1 MPSSHH
7 NYEVAK
13 NMEYHMFTA
22 HVHNLFSTRL
32 SLVILLWI
40 TRLPL
45 LLRKIRGWAD
55 RPAIVSRNTE
65 FIRPR
70 IRRAETNLA
79 FPS

>member
-1 MPSSHH
+1 MPSAHH

-22 HVHNLFSTRL
+22 HVHTRL